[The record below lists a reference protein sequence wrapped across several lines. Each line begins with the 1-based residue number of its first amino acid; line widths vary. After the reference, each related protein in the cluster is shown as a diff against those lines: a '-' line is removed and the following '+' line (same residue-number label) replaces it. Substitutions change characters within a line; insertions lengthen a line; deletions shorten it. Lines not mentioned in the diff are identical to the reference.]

1 MVSDSVSIV
10 VQIISLITGLFST
23 YIIFDFMSKFGRKLY
38 YKKYLYVLAYIIFT
52 LLLCLVVGTSNFIFT
67 IAGTIVIGHFLYN
80 DDKIYILYYSLYII
94 FYLSIQILSTII
106 IQLIFYKLNVSFYDA
121 NVYVATLSII
131 VRFINLSSSRLF
143 IILHRKRRIEKISTI
158 QYLNFLVLPLF
169 SVFYIITLLNY
180 VQMYMNTGDI
190 ILLAV
195 NFVAIIL
202 LNLFITSIFE
212 SISKN
217 NQLRNEL
224 MLYEEQAKLNYEYY
238 TNLENKYMDS
248 RKVMHDMKN
257 HLQIIEDLYGMEE
270 KEKAE
275 KYTKDMYTMLENFS
289 QKYYTSNKV
298 LNVILNDKI
307 QKAENMDIKVDCKIG
322 DISLDFIKDIDLT
335 TIFSNLL
342 DNAIT
347 SAKGGTADKSIY
359 IKIDKFNEFI
369 VMNMSNTMDK
379 APIVEEGRIHSRK
392 ENHRGI
398 GLSNI
403 EMTVKRY
410 EGTMRV
416 DHGHGSFKVN
426 IVIPIIN

>member
-143 IILHRKRRIEKISTI
+143 IILHRKTKIEKISTI

-238 TNLENKYMDS
+238 TKLENKYMDS
-248 RKVMHDMKN
+248 RKVIHDMKN

-379 APIVEEGRIHSRK
+379 APIVEGGKIRSRK
-392 ENHRGI
+392 ENHSGI

-416 DHGHGSFKVN
+416 DHGHGFFKVN